1 MAFPHMPPVNT
12 IRQLLMFEGYVPRRL
27 RFWLIVMFA
36 LFYQLSSGVYLSALT
51 QMVGETTLLSEDYT
65 MGNYC
70 VLIGLNIIFPMLFRW
85 KFGLYT
91 RQLFFVSS
99 IAILV
104 CNIAAMYITVPVI
117 LWIICVLAGYFKM
130 LGMFGCI
137 STIQLN
143 FTPTRNFTV
152 FLPIIYV
159 LVDGAIQLSGVMTT
173 YVAYFTNWRMMH
185 LVIVVLMLVI
195 DAVTYFLMKHD
206 HRSGPYIP
214 LKGIDWVGQ
223 ILWTLTCCVGTWIFV
238 FGEHYDWWDS
248 IEIWRG
254 TWLFILVLGITIV
267 HQRYKKDP
275 FIPLKAFSYK
285 QTWIMLLILFAMTI
299 ISGASHTLQ
308 PIFVSGVLH
317 YDAINTA
324 TLCWPQLAGDI
335 MGGIFIYFMLCRWK
349 WGVKKSLYM
358 TFFLGTYYL
367 VSMYFLCYDQTQ
379 KEMLYFGVFA
389 MGLAEV
395 CMETIGTY
403 YLSQNIP
410 FQHFFINITIVGFVR
425 CGFGSSIGAA
435 IVERVF
441 SITSAKSYMIAAENL
456 TANNI
461 SESAMQLYQQQSLMM
476 ALKDAFGATI
486 FVGLIVMLFIMMSN
500 FSTGITRYVP
510 RIMSVRRWMSS
521 KNAPDPTLN

>member
-27 RFWLIVMFA
+27 RFWLVVMFA
-36 LFYQLSSGVYLSALT
+36 LFYQLASCIYLGSLT
-51 QMVGETTLLSEDYT
+51 QMVGETTLLAEDYN

-70 VLIGLNIIFPMLFRW
+70 VLIGLNIIFPVLFRW

-91 RQLFFVSS
+91 RQLFFISTGML
-99 IAILV
+99 IV
-104 CNIAAMYITVPVI
+104 CNIAAMYITVPAL
-117 LWIICVLAGYFKM
+117 LWLCCVVAGYFKM

-143 FTPTRNFTV
+143 FTPTRNFAV

-159 LVDGAIQLSGVMTT
+159 LVDGAIQISGIMSV
-173 YVAYFTNWRMMH
+173 YASYFTNWRMMH
-185 LVIVVLMLVI
+185 LAIVVLMLVI
-195 DAVTYFLMKHD
+195 DTIVYFMMKHD

-223 ILWTLTCCVGTWIFV
+223 TLWTLTCCIGAWIFV

-267 HQRYKKDP
+267 HQHYKKDP

-285 QTWIMLLILFAMTI
+285 QTWNMCVMLFAMTI
-299 ISGASHTLQ
+299 ISGASHVLQ
-308 PIFVSGVLH
+308 PIYLSGVLH
-317 YDAINTA
+317 YDSINSA
-324 TLCWPQLAGDI
+324 SLNLPQLAGDI
-335 MGGIFIYFMLCRWK
+335 MGGIFIYFTLCRWK

-358 TFFLGTYYL
+358 TFFLATYYL
-367 VSMYFLCYDQTQ
+367 ASMYFLCYDQTS

-395 CMETIGTY
+395 MMETIATY

-410 FQHFFINITIVGFVR
+410 FQHFFMNITIVGFVR

-441 SITSAKSYMIAAENL
+441 NITSTKNYMIAAENI
-456 TANNI
+456 TPNNV
-461 SESAMQLYQQQSLMM
+461 SDVLMQTYQQQGLMM
-476 ALKDAFGATI
+476 ALKDAYGAAI
-486 FVGLIVMLFIMMSN
+486 FVGIIVILIVLMSN
-500 FSTGITRYVP
+500 YSTTITRYVP
-510 RIMSVRRWMSS
+510 RMISVRKWMLNKS
-521 KNAPDPTLN
+521 APDPTLS